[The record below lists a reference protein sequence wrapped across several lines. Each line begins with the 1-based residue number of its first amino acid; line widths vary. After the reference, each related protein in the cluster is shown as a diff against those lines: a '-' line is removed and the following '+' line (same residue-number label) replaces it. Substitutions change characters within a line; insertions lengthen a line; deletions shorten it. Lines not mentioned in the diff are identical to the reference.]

1 MKKMNKK
8 GFTLIEALAIIIILA
23 VIAVITIPI
32 IDDTIKKSKLNAARD
47 SAYGLIKTAQQ
58 YYYKLEQESD
68 EVVSYSCNFIT
79 KCKELQYDGTAPSSG
94 VIRIN
99 EVGLVSGEVTYSDKY
114 TFCIYKNELF
124 DGTCA
129 DTVSSDLANELK
141 QAGNHIYN
149 PDGTVDSSKITNCI
163 QYNITVK
170 TGTTLPFCVLDETST
185 DLILVSKDNIG
196 TETQWSGNTSNTY
209 GPNTAMDYL
218 LNQTKDWTNIPVID
232 GYTYDNTASGTKNYG
247 YSSLNISNGVLTI
260 TRTDSTTET
269 IGDSS
274 NKFRA
279 RLITYEELIKIT
291 RGVPFDWMKDM
302 WTASSSTSSSTAYR
316 VLGATVSY
324 PTMISAYAVHDSAK
338 IKAVIKVPKSSL

>member
-149 PDGTVDSSKITNCI
+149 PDGTVDSSKLTNCV

-196 TETQWSGNTSNTY
+196 TSTVWSGNTSNGY
-209 GPNTAMDYL
+209 GPNTSYEYL
-218 LNQTKDWTNIPVID
+218 LEQTEDWTNIPVID
-232 GYTYDNTASGTKNYG
+232 GYTYNNRTGGKTHG
-247 YSSLNISNGVLTI
+247 YTSLSISEGVLTI
-260 TRTDSTTET
+260 TRDDSQTET

-302 WTASSSTSSSTAYR
+302 WTASTDNSTTDAYR

-324 PTMISAYAVHDSAK
+324 PTMISPYAVHDSAK
-338 IKAVIKVPKSSL
+338 IKAVIQVPKSSL

>member
-1 MKKMNKK
+1 MNKK

-99 EVGLVSGEVTYSDKY
+99 EVGLISGEVTYSDKY

-129 DTVSSDLANELK
+129 DTVSADLANELK

-185 DLILVSKDNIG
+185 DLILVSKENIVG
-196 TETQWSGNTSNTY
+196 ETQWSGNTSNTY
-209 GPNTAMDYL
+209 GPNTAMEYL

-269 IGDSS
+269 IGSS
-274 NKFRA
+274 SEKFRA

-302 WTASSSTSSSTAYR
+302 WTASSATSNSTAYR

-324 PTMISAYAVHDSAK
+324 PTMISPYEVHDSAK
-338 IKAVIKVPKSSL
+338 IKAVIQVPKSSL